1 MQSHDKTV
9 IIGSKVQCQN
19 CIFAHICKTAIIF
32 GLLSRK
38 KMCLKDIFYVI
49 YITSLFDFMLK
60 RFHKIFANFKC
71 VNVFCKN
78 TEYQTSHKT
87 KVSIVLPICTFMFKS
102 RFFFWTSQLTY
113 TLQWLQKAYIWK
125 AVMNQTLNESSGL
138 YVTLWKC
145 SLYVS
150 MP

>member
-102 RFFFWTSQLTY
+102 RFFWTPQLIYSDCKKPIYEKLSWTRP
-113 TLQWLQKAYIWK
+113 
-125 AVMNQTLNESSGL
+125 
-138 YVTLWKC
+138 
-145 SLYVS
+145 S
-150 MP
+150 MRALACMWHYENALCM

>member
-1 MQSHDKTV
+1 M

-38 KMCLKDIFYVI
+38 KNVLKDIFYVI

-71 VNVFCKN
+71 LNVFCKN

-102 RFFFWTSQLTY
+102 RLFFWTLQLIY
-113 TLQWLQKAYIWK
+113 SDCKKPIYEKLSWARP
-125 AVMNQTLNESSGL
+125 
-138 YVTLWKC
+138 
-145 SLYVS
+145 S
-150 MP
+150 MRALACMWHYENALCM

>member
-38 KMCLKDIFYVI
+38 KKCVLKDIFYVI

-78 TEYQTSHKT
+78 TEYQTSRKT

-102 RFFFWTSQLTY
+102 RFFLNSSTH
-113 TLQWLQKAYIWK
+113 LQWLQKAYIWK
-125 AVMNQTLNESSGL
+125 AVMSQTLNESSGL

>member
-1 MQSHDKTV
+1 M

-60 RFHKIFANFKC
+60 TFHKIFANFKC

-102 RFFFWTSQLTY
+102 RFFFELLNSFTLYSDCKKPIYEKLSWTRP
-113 TLQWLQKAYIWK
+113 
-125 AVMNQTLNESSGL
+125 
-138 YVTLWKC
+138 
-145 SLYVS
+145 S
-150 MP
+150 MRALACMWHYENALCM

>member
-1 MQSHDKTV
+1 M

-102 RFFFWTSQLTY
+102 RFFLNFSTH
-113 TLQWLQKAYIWK
+113 LQWLQKAYIWK

>member
-1 MQSHDKTV
+1 MPKLHFCTHL
-9 IIGSKVQCQN
+9 QN
-19 CIFAHICKTAIIF
+19 RHNLWSFKQ
-32 GLLSRK
+32 K
-38 KMCLKDIFYVI
+38 KKCVLKDIFYMI

-102 RFFFWTSQLTY
+102 RFFFELLNSFTLYSDCKKPIYEKLSWTRP
-113 TLQWLQKAYIWK
+113 
-125 AVMNQTLNESSGL
+125 
-138 YVTLWKC
+138 
-145 SLYVS
+145 S
-150 MP
+150 MRALACMWHYENALCM

>member
-1 MQSHDKTV
+1 MNQNVKTNFQKNFDRIVHSHDKTV

-38 KMCLKDIFYVI
+38 KCVLKDIFYVI

-102 RFFFWTSQLTY
+102 RFF
-113 TLQWLQKAYIWK
+113 
-125 AVMNQTLNESSGL
+125 LNFSTHL
-138 YVTLWKC
+138 HFTVTAK
-145 SLYVS
+145 SLYMKS
-150 MP
+150 CHEPDPQ

>member
-1 MQSHDKTV
+1 MDRIPKKNFDPIVQSHDKTV

-38 KMCLKDIFYVI
+38 KNVLKDIFYVI
-49 YITSLFDFMLK
+49 YITSLFDFMFK

-87 KVSIVLPICTFMFKS
+87 KVSIVLPICAHS
-102 RFFFWTSQLTY
+102 CSNHDFFVEL
-113 TLQWLQKAYIWK
+113 K
-125 AVMNQTLNESSGL
+125 AVEGL
-138 YVTLWKC
+138 GTI
-145 SLYVS
+145 
-150 MP
+150 

>member
-1 MQSHDKTV
+1 MPKLHFCTHL
-9 IIGSKVQCQN
+9 QN
-19 CIFAHICKTAIIF
+19 RHNLWSFKQK
-32 GLLSRK
+32 K

-87 KVSIVLPICTFMFKS
+87 KVSIVLPICTFMFRS
-102 RFFFWTSQLTY
+102 RFFLNSSTHLHFTVTAKSLY
-113 TLQWLQKAYIWK
+113 MKSCHEPDPQWELVCDIMKMLFVCKHA
-125 AVMNQTLNESSGL
+125 LGSGL
-138 YVTLWKC
+138 
-145 SLYVS
+145 
-150 MP
+150 

>member
-1 MQSHDKTV
+1 M

-38 KMCLKDIFYVI
+38 KNVFEGHFLCDLYHFIVWFHVKKIPQDFCKLQMC
-49 YITSLFDFMLK
+49 
-60 RFHKIFANFKC
+60 KC
-71 VNVFCKN
+71 FFCKN

-102 RFFFWTSQLTY
+102 RFFFELLNSFTLYSDCKKPIYEKLSWTRP
-113 TLQWLQKAYIWK
+113 
-125 AVMNQTLNESSGL
+125 
-138 YVTLWKC
+138 
-145 SLYVS
+145 S
-150 MP
+150 MRALACMWHYENALCM